1 MVDQLQHATEALRK
15 ALVQVERLKRTNRAL
30 LERSSEPIAIVG
42 MSCRFP
48 GGVDSP
54 EGLWQMVAD
63 ARDVMSEFPT
73 DRGWDLAGLFDPDP
87 DVRHKSYAR
96 TGGFVDGV
104 ADFDPAFFGISP
116 SEALAMDPQH
126 RMLLELS
133 WEALERAG
141 IDPTGLRG
149 SATGVFA
156 GLIVGGYGMLAE
168 EIEGYRLTGMTSSVA
183 SGRVAYVLGLEG
195 PAVSVDTACSSSL
208 VALHMA
214 VGSLRSGEC
223 DLALAGGVTVNATPD
238 IFVEFSRWRGLS
250 PDGRCKAFAAAA
262 DGTGFSEG
270 GGMLVLQRLSDARRL
285 GHPVLAVVV
294 GSAVNQDGASNGLTA
309 PNGPSQQ
316 RVVRAALAN
325 AGLSAAEVD
334 VVEGH
339 GTGTTLGDPIEAQAL
354 LATYGQD
361 RGEPGEPLWLGS
373 VKSNMGHTQA
383 AAGVAGVIKMVLA
396 MRHEL
401 LPATLHVDVPS
412 PHVDWSAG
420 AVELLTAPRV
430 WPAGA
435 RTRRAGVSSFGI
447 SGTNAHVIIEAV
459 PVVPRR
465 EAGWAGPVVP
475 WVVSAKSESALRGQ
489 AARLAAYVRGDD
501 GLDVA
506 DVGWS
511 LAGRSVFEH
520 RAVVVGGDR
529 DRLLAGLDELAGDQ
543 LGGSVVRGTAT
554 AAGKTVFVF
563 PGQGSQ
569 WLGMG
574 MGLHAGYPVFAE
586 AFNTVV
592 GELDRHLLR
601 PLREVMW
608 GHDEN
613 LLNSTEFAQ
622 PALFAVEVALF
633 RLLGSWGVRP
643 DFVMGHSIGELSA
656 AHVAGVLSLEN
667 AAVLVAARGRLMQA
681 LPAGGAMVAVQA
693 AEEEVRPLLSAE
705 VDIAAVNGP
714 ASLVISGAQNAVAA
728 VADQLRADG
737 RRVHQLAVSHAFH
750 SPLMDPMIDEF
761 AAVAAGI
768 AIGRPTIG
776 VISNVTGQLAG
787 DDFGSAAYWRRHIRQ
802 AVRFADSVRFAQAAG
817 GSRFLEVGPSGG
829 LVASIE
835 ESLPDVAVT
844 TMSAL
849 RKDRPEPATLTNAVA
864 QGFVTGMDLDWRA
877 VVGEA
882 QFVELPTYAFQRRRF
897 WLSGDG
903 VAADAAGLG
912 LAASEHA
919 LLGAVIDLPASGGV
933 VLTGRLSPS
942 VQGWLADHS
951 VAGVTIFPGAGFV
964 ELAIRAGDEVG
975 CGVVDELTLAAPL
988 VLPASGSVAVQVV
1001 VNGPDESGV
1010 RGVSVYSRGDV
1021 GTGWVL
1027 HAEGA
1032 LRAGS
1037 AEPTADLAMW
1047 PPAGAVPVEVA
1058 DGYQQLAER
1067 GYGYGP
1073 AFRGLTA
1080 MWRRGDEVF
1089 AEVALPADAGVSVT
1103 GFGVHPV
1110 LLDAA
1115 LHAVVL
1121 SAESAERGQGSVLV
1135 PFSWQGVSLHAAGA
1149 SAVRARIAPVGPSAV
1164 SIELA
1169 DGLGL
1174 PVLSVASMLARP
1186 VTDQQL
1192 RAAVSSSGPDRLF
1205 EVTWSPQPSAAV
1217 EPLPVCAWGTTE
1229 DSAAVVF
1236 ESVPLAGDV
1245 VAGVYAATSSVLDV
1259 LQSWLTRDGAGV
1271 LVVMTRGAVALP
1283 GEDVT
1288 DLAGAAVW
1296 GLVRSAQTE
1305 HPGRIVLVDSDAPL
1319 DDSALAAV
1327 VTTGEPQVLWRRGEV
1342 YTARVH
1348 GSRAVGGLLVPPS
1361 DRPWRLAMSTAG
1373 TFENLRLE
1381 LIPDA
1386 DAPLGPGQV
1395 RVAVSA
1401 IAANFR
1407 DVMIALGLYP
1417 DPDAVMGVEACG
1429 VVIET
1434 SLNKGSFA
1442 VGDRVMGL
1450 FPEGTGTVA
1459 STDQRLLV
1467 KVPAGWSH
1475 TAAATTSVVFA
1486 TAHYALVDLAAA
1498 RSGQRVL
1505 IHAGTG
1511 GVGMAAVQLARHL
1524 GLEVFATASKGKW
1537 DTLRA
1542 MGFDDDHISDSRS
1555 LEFED
1560 KFRAATGGR
1569 GFDVVLDS
1577 LAGEFVDA
1585 SLRLVAPGGV
1595 FLEMGKTDIRDPGVI
1610 AQQYPG
1616 VRYRAFDLFE
1626 AGPDRIAQIL
1636 AELATLFGDGVLRP
1650 LPVTTF
1656 DVRCAPAALRYLS
1669 QARHTGKV
1677 VMLMPGSW
1685 AAGTVLITGG
1695 TGMAGSAVARHVVA
1709 RHGVRNLVLV
1719 SRRGPDAPG
1728 AAELVAELAAAGAQV
1743 QVVACDAADR
1753 AALAKVIADIPV
1765 QHPLS
1770 GVIHTAGA
1778 LDDAVVMSLTPDR
1791 VDVVLRSKVDA
1802 AWHLHELTRD
1812 LDVSAFVMFSSMAGL
1827 VGSSGQ
1833 ANYAAANSFLDAL
1846 AAHRRAHGLPAISLG
1861 WGLWDQASAMTGGL
1875 DAADLARLG
1884 REGVLAL
1891 STAEA
1896 LELFDTAMI
1905 VDEPF
1910 LAPARIDL
1918 TALRAHAVA
1927 VPPMFSD
1934 LASAPTRRQ
1943 VDDSVAAAKSKS
1955 ALAHRLHGL
1964 PEAEQH
1970 AVLLGLVR
1978 LHIATV
1984 LGNIT
1989 PEAIDPDKA
1998 FQDLGFDSLTA
2009 VEMRNRLKSATG
2021 LSLSPTLIFD
2031 YPTPNRLASY
2041 IRTELAG
2048 LPQEI
2053 KHTPAVR
2060 TTSEDPIAIVGMA
2073 CRYPGGVNSPDDMW
2087 DMLIQGRD
2095 VLSEFPADRGWDLA
2109 GLYNPDPDAAG
2120 ACYTRTGGFV
2130 DGVGDFDPAFFG
2142 VGPSEALA
2150 MDPQHRMLLELS
2162 WEALERA
2169 GIDPTGLRG
2178 SATGVFAGV
2187 MTQGYGMF
2195 AAEPVEGFRLTGQL
2209 SSVASGRV
2217 AYVLGLEGPAVSVD
2231 TACSSSLVALHM
2243 AVGSLRSGEC
2253 DLALAGG
2260 VTVNATPTVF
2270 VEFSRHRGLAPDG
2283 RCKPYAG
2290 RADGV
2295 GWSEGGGML
2304 VLQRLSDARR
2314 LGHPVLAVVVG
2325 SAVNQDGA
2333 SNGLTAPNGPSQQ
2346 RVVRAALANA
2356 GLSAAEVDVVE
2367 GHGTGTTLGDPI
2379 EAQAL
2384 LATYGQDRGEP
2395 GEPLWLGS
2403 VKSNMGH
2410 TQAAAGVAGVIK
2422 MVLAMRHELLPA
2434 TLHVDVPSPH
2444 VDWSAGAVELLTA
2457 PRVWPAGARTRR
2469 AGVSS
2474 FGISGTNAHVIIEA
2488 VPVVPRREAGWA
2500 GPVVPWV
2507 VSAKSES
2514 ALRGQAA
2521 RLAAYVRG
2529 DDGLDVADVG
2539 WSLAGRS
2546 VFEHRAV
2553 VVGGDRDRLLAGLD
2567 ELAGDQLGGSVVR
2580 GTATAAGKTVFV
2592 FPGQGSQW
2600 LGMGIELLDTAPA
2613 FAQQID
2619 ACAEAFA
2626 EFVDWSLVDVLRG
2639 APGAPGLDRVDVVQP
2654 VLFAVMVSLAELWKS
2669 VAVHPD
2675 AVIGH
2680 SQGEIAAA
2688 YVAGALSLRD
2698 AARVVTLRSKL
2709 LAGLAGPGGMVS
2721 IACGADQARDLLAPF
2736 GDRVSIAVVNG
2747 PSAVVVSGEVGALEE
2762 LIAVC
2767 STKELRTRRIEVDYA
2782 SHSVEVEAIR
2792 GPLAEALSG
2801 IEPRSTRTVF
2811 FSTVTGNRLDTAGL
2825 DADYWYRNV
2834 RQTVLF
2840 DQAVRNACEQG
2851 YRTFIESSPHPALI
2865 TGVEETFAACTDG
2878 DSEAIVVPTLGR
2890 GDGGLHRFLLSAA
2903 SAFVAG
2909 VAVNWRGTLDGAGYV
2924 ELPTYAFDKRRFWLS
2939 AEGSGADVSGL
2950 GLGASEHPLLGAVV
2964 DLPASGGVVLTG
2976 RLSPNVQPWLA
2987 DHAVSDVVLFPGT
3000 GFVELAI
3007 RAGDEVGCS
3016 VLDELTLAAPLLL
3029 PATGSVAVQ
3038 VVVDAGRDSNSR
3050 GVSIFSRADAQA
3062 GWLLHAEGILRP
3074 GSVEPGADL
3083 SVWPPAGAVTV
3094 DVADGY
3100 ERLATRGYRYGPA
3113 FRGLTAMWARGEEIF
3128 AEVRLPEAAGGVG
3141 GFGVHPAL
3149 LDAVLHAVVIA
3160 GDPDE
3165 LALPF
3170 AWQGVSLHATGA
3182 SAVRAR
3188 IAPAGPSAVSVE
3200 LADGLGLPVLS
3211 VASMVA
3217 RPVTERQLL
3226 AAVSGS
3232 GPDRLFE
3239 VIWSPASAATSP
3251 GPTPAYQIF
3260 ESVAADQDPVAGSYV
3275 RSHQALAAVQS
3286 WLTDHESG
3294 VLVVATRGA
3303 MALPREDVADLAG
3316 AAVWGLVRSAQTEH
3330 PGRIV
3335 LVDSDAATDDAA
3347 IAMALA
3353 TGEPQVVLR
3362 GGQVYTARVRGS
3374 RAADAILVPP
3384 GDGPWRLGLGS
3395 AGTFENLRL
3404 EPVPN
3409 ADAPLGPGQVRVAM
3423 RAIAANFRDIMITL
3437 GMFTHDALLGG
3448 EGAGV
3453 VVEVGPGVTEFSVGD
3468 SVFGFFPDGSG
3479 TLVAGDVRLL
3489 LPMPADWSYAEAAAI
3504 SAVFTTAYYA
3514 FIHLAD
3520 VQPGQRVLIHAG
3532 TGGVGM
3538 AAVQLA
3544 RHLGL
3549 EVFATA
3555 SKGKWDT
3562 LRAMGFDDD
3571 HISDSRSLEFEDKFR
3586 AATGGRGFDVVLDSL
3601 AGEFV
3606 DASLRLVA
3614 PGGVFLE
3621 MGKTDIRDPG
3631 VIAQQYPG
3639 VRYRAFDL
3647 FEAGP
3652 DRIAQILAE
3661 LATLFGDGVLRP
3673 LPVTTFDVRCAP
3685 AALRYL
3691 SQARHTGK
3699 VVMLMPGSWAAGTVL
3714 ITGGTGMAGSAVARH
3729 VVARHGVRNLVLVS
3743 RRGPDAPG
3751 AAELVA
3757 ELAAAGAQVQVVAC
3771 DAADRAALAKVIADI
3786 PVQHPLSGV
3795 IHTAGAL
3802 DDAVVMSLTPDR
3814 VDVVLR
3820 SKVDAA
3826 WHLHELTRDLDVS
3839 AFVMFSS
3846 MAGLVGSSGQAN
3858 YAAANSFLDALAA
3871 HRRAHG
3877 LPAIS
3882 LGWGLWD
3889 QASAMTGGLD
3899 AADLARLGRE
3909 GVLALSTA
3917 EALELFDTAMIV
3929 DEPFLAPARIDL
3941 TALRAHAVAV
3951 PPMFSDLASAPTRRQ
3966 VDDSVAAAKS
3976 KSALAHRLHGLP
3988 EAEQHAVLLGL
3999 VRLHIATVLGNI
4011 TPEAIDPDKAFQDLG
4026 FDSLTAV
4033 EMRNRLKSAT
4043 GLSLSPTLIFDYPTP
4058 NRLASYIRTEL
4069 AGLPQEIK
4077 HTPAVRTTS
4086 EDPIAIVGMACRYP
4100 GGVNSPDDMWDML
4113 IQGRDVLS
4121 EFPADRGWDLAGLY
4135 NPDPDAAGA
4144 CYTRTGG
4151 FVDGVGDF
4159 DPAFFGVG
4167 PSEALAMDPQ
4177 HRMLLELSW
4186 EALERAGID
4195 PTGLRGSATGVFAG
4209 VMTQGYGMFAA
4220 EPVEGFRLTGQL
4232 SSVASGR
4239 VAYVLG
4245 LEGPAVSVDTA
4256 CSSSLVAL
4264 HMAVGSLR
4272 SGECDLAL
4280 AGGVTVNATP
4290 DIFVEFSRWR
4300 GLSPDGRCKAFAAAA
4315 DGTGFSEGGGML
4327 VLQRLS
4333 DARRLGHPVL
4343 AVVVGSAVN
4352 QDGASNGLT
4361 APNGPSQQ
4369 RVVRAALANAGLSAA
4384 EVDVVEGHGTGTT
4397 LGDPIEA
4404 QALLATYGQDRGEP
4418 GEPLWL
4424 GSVKSNMG
4432 HTQAAAGVAGVIKMV
4447 LAMRHE
4453 LLPATLHVDV
4463 PSPHVDWSAGAVELL
4478 TAPRVW
4484 PAGARTRR
4492 AGVSSFGIS
4501 GTNAHVIIEAVPVV
4515 PRREAGWAGPVVP
4528 WVVSAKSESALRGQA
4543 ARLAAYVRGDDGL
4556 DVADVGWSLAGR
4568 SVFEHRAVVVGGDR
4582 DRLLAGLD
4590 ELAGDQLGGSVV
4602 RGTATA
4608 AGKTVFVFPGQGSQW
4623 LGMGMGLHAGY
4634 PVFAE
4639 AFNTV
4644 VGELDRH
4651 LLRPLREVM
4660 WGHDE
4665 NLLNSTE
4672 FAQPALFAVEV
4683 ALFRLLGSWGVRPDF
4698 VMGHSI
4704 GELSAAHVAG
4714 VLSLENA
4721 AVLVAARG
4729 RLMQALPAGGA
4740 MVAVQAA
4747 EEEVRPLLSAE
4758 VDIAAVNGPASL
4770 VISGAQNAVAAV
4782 ADQLRADGRRVHQLA
4797 VSHAFHS
4804 PLMDP
4809 MIDEFAAVA
4818 AGIAIG
4824 RPTIGVISNV
4834 TGQLAGDD
4842 FGSAA
4847 YWRRHIR
4854 QAVRF
4859 ADSVRFAQ
4867 AAGGS
4872 RFLEVGPSGGLVA
4885 SIEESLPD
4893 VAVTTMSALRKDRP
4907 EPATLTN
4914 AVAQG
4919 FVTGMD
4925 LDWRA
4930 VVGEAQFVEL
4940 PTYAFQ
4946 RRRFWLSGDGV
4957 AADAAGLGL
4966 AASEHALL
4974 GAVIDLPASG
4984 GVVLTGRLSP
4994 SVQGWLADHSVAG
5007 VTIFPGAGFVELAIR
5022 AGDEVGCGVVDELTL
5037 AAPLVLPAS
5046 GSVAVQVVV
5055 NGPDESGV
5063 RGVSVYSRGDVGT
5076 GWVLHAEGALRA
5088 GSAEPTADL
5097 AMWPPAGAVPV
5108 EVADG
5113 YQQLAE
5119 RGYGYG
5125 PAFRGLTAMWR
5136 RGDEV
5141 FAEVALPADAGVS
5154 VTGFGVHPVLLD
5166 AALHAV
5172 VLSAESAER
5181 GQGSVLVPF
5190 SWQGVSL
5197 HAAGA
5202 SAVRARIAPVGP
5214 SAVSI
5219 ELADGL
5225 GLPVLSVASM
5235 LARPVTDQQL
5245 RAAVSS
5251 SGPDRLFEVTWSP
5264 QPSAAVEPLPVCA
5277 WGTTEDS
5284 AAVVFESVPLAGD
5297 VVAGVYAAT
5306 SSVLDVLQSWL
5317 TRDGA
5322 GVLVVMTRGAV
5333 ALPGEDVTDLA
5344 GAAVWGLVRSAQTE
5358 HPGRIVLVDSD
5369 APLDDSALAAVVTT
5383 GEPQVL
5389 WRRGEVY
5396 TARVH
5401 GSRAVGGLLVPP
5413 SDRPW
5418 RLAMSTAGTFENL
5431 RLELIPDAD
5440 APLGPGQVRVAVSA
5454 IAANFRDVM
5463 IALGLYPDPDAVMG
5477 VEACG
5482 VVIETSLNKGS
5493 FAVGDRVMGL
5503 FPEGTGT
5510 VASTDQRLLVKVP
5523 AGWSHTAAAT
5533 TSVVFATAH
5542 YALVDL
5548 AAARSG
5554 QRVLIHAGTGGVG
5567 MAAVQLARH
5576 LGLEVFATASKGKWD
5591 TLRAMGFD
5599 DDHISDSRS
5608 LEFEDK
5614 FRAATGG
5621 RGFDVVLDS
5630 LAGEFVDASL
5640 RLVAPGGVFLEMGK
5654 TDIRDPGV
5662 IAQQYPGVRYRAFDL
5677 FEAGPDRIAQILA
5690 ELATL
5695 FGDGVL
5701 RPLPVTTFDVRCAPA
5716 ALRYL
5721 SQARHT
5727 GKVVMLMPGS
5737 WAAGTVLITGGTG
5750 MAGSAVA
5757 RHVVARHGVRNLVL
5771 VSRRGPDAPG
5781 AAELVAELAAA
5792 GAQVQVVACDAA
5804 DRAALAKVIAD
5815 IPVQH
5820 PLSGVIHT
5828 AGALDDAVVMSLTPD
5843 RVDVVLRS
5851 KVDAAWHLH
5860 ELTRDLDVSAFVMFS
5875 SMAGLVGSSGQANYA
5890 AANSFL
5896 DALAAHRRAH
5906 GLPAISL
5913 GWGLWDQ
5920 ASAMTGGLATVDFK
5934 RFARDGIVAMS
5945 SADALQLFDTAMI
5958 VDEPFMLPAHID
5970 FAALKVKFDGGT
5982 LPPMFVDLIN
5992 APTRRQVDDSLAAA
6006 KSKSALLQRLEGLPE
6021 DEQHAVLLDLVRS
6034 HIATVLGSASP
6045 EAIDPDRAFQELGF
6059 DSLTAVEMRNRL
6071 KSATGLALS
6080 PTLIFDYP
6088 NSAALAGY
6096 MRRELLGSSP
6106 QDTSAVA
6113 AGEAELQ
6120 RIVASIPV
6128 KRLRQAGVLD
6138 LLLALANETETSGQ
6152 DPALAPTAEQEIADM
6167 DLDDLVNAA
6176 FRNDDE

>member
-1 MVDQLQHATEALRK
+1 
-15 ALVQVERLKRTNRAL
+15 
-30 LERSSEPIAIVG
+30 
-42 MSCRFP
+42 
-48 GGVDSP
+48 
-54 EGLWQMVAD
+54 
-63 ARDVMSEFPT
+63 
-73 DRGWDLAGLFDPDP
+73 
-87 DVRHKSYAR
+87 
-96 TGGFVDGV
+96 
-104 ADFDPAFFGISP
+104 
-116 SEALAMDPQH
+116 
-126 RMLLELS
+126 
-133 WEALERAG
+133 
-141 IDPTGLRG
+141 
-149 SATGVFA
+149 
-156 GLIVGGYGMLAE
+156 
-168 EIEGYRLTGMTSSVA
+168 
-183 SGRVAYVLGLEG
+183 
-195 PAVSVDTACSSSL
+195 
-208 VALHMA
+208 
-214 VGSLRSGEC
+214 
-223 DLALAGGVTVNATPD
+223 
-238 IFVEFSRWRGLS
+238 
-250 PDGRCKAFAAAA
+250 
-262 DGTGFSEG
+262 
-270 GGMLVLQRLSDARRL
+270 
-285 GHPVLAVVV
+285 
-294 GSAVNQDGASNGLTA
+294 
-309 PNGPSQQ
+309 
-316 RVVRAALAN
+316 
-325 AGLSAAEVD
+325 
-334 VVEGH
+334 
-339 GTGTTLGDPIEAQAL
+339 
-354 LATYGQD
+354 
-361 RGEPGEPLWLGS
+361 
-373 VKSNMGHTQA
+373 
-383 AAGVAGVIKMVLA
+383 
-396 MRHEL
+396 
-401 LPATLHVDVPS
+401 
-412 PHVDWSAG
+412 
-420 AVELLTAPRV
+420 
-430 WPAGA
+430 
-435 RTRRAGVSSFGI
+435 
-447 SGTNAHVIIEAV
+447 
-459 PVVPRR
+459 
-465 EAGWAGPVVP
+465 
-475 WVVSAKSESALRGQ
+475 
-489 AARLAAYVRGDD
+489 
-501 GLDVA
+501 
-506 DVGWS
+506 
-511 LAGRSVFEH
+511 
-520 RAVVVGGDR
+520 
-529 DRLLAGLDELAGDQ
+529 
-543 LGGSVVRGTAT
+543 
-554 AAGKTVFVF
+554 
-563 PGQGSQ
+563 
-569 WLGMG
+569 MG

-1047 PPAGAVPVEVA
+1047 PPAGVVPVEVA

-1169 DGLGL
+1169 DGSGL

-1524 GLEVFATASKGKW
+1524 GLEVFATA
-1537 DTLRA
+1537 
-1542 MGFDDDHISDSRS
+1542 
-1555 LEFED
+1555 
-1560 KFRAATGGR
+1560 
-1569 GFDVVLDS
+1569 
-1577 LAGEFVDA
+1577 
-1585 SLRLVAPGGV
+1585 
-1595 FLEMGKTDIRDPGVI
+1595 
-1610 AQQYPG
+1610 
-1616 VRYRAFDLFE
+1616 
-1626 AGPDRIAQIL
+1626 
-1636 AELATLFGDGVLRP
+1636 
-1650 LPVTTF
+1650 
-1656 DVRCAPAALRYLS
+1656 
-1669 QARHTGKV
+1669 
-1677 VMLMPGSW
+1677 
-1685 AAGTVLITGG
+1685 
-1695 TGMAGSAVARHVVA
+1695 
-1709 RHGVRNLVLV
+1709 N
-1719 SRRGPDAPG
+1719 
-1728 AAELVAELAAAGAQV
+1728 
-1743 QVVACDAADR
+1743 
-1753 AALAKVIADIPV
+1753 
-1765 QHPLS
+1765 
-1770 GVIHTAGA
+1770 
-1778 LDDAVVMSLTPDR
+1778 
-1791 VDVVLRSKVDA
+1791 
-1802 AWHLHELTRD
+1802 
-1812 LDVSAFVMFSSMAGL
+1812 
-1827 VGSSGQ
+1827 
-1833 ANYAAANSFLDAL
+1833 
-1846 AAHRRAHGLPAISLG
+1846 
-1861 WGLWDQASAMTGGL
+1861 
-1875 DAADLARLG
+1875 
-1884 REGVLAL
+1884 
-1891 STAEA
+1891 
-1896 LELFDTAMI
+1896 
-1905 VDEPF
+1905 
-1910 LAPARIDL
+1910 
-1918 TALRAHAVA
+1918 
-1927 VPPMFSD
+1927 
-1934 LASAPTRRQ
+1934 
-1943 VDDSVAAAKSKS
+1943 
-1955 ALAHRLHGL
+1955 
-1964 PEAEQH
+1964 
-1970 AVLLGLVR
+1970 
-1978 LHIATV
+1978 
-1984 LGNIT
+1984 
-1989 PEAIDPDKA
+1989 
-1998 FQDLGFDSLTA
+1998 
-2009 VEMRNRLKSATG
+2009 
-2021 LSLSPTLIFD
+2021 
-2031 YPTPNRLASY
+2031 
-2041 IRTELAG
+2041 
-2048 LPQEI
+2048 
-2053 KHTPAVR
+2053 
-2060 TTSEDPIAIVGMA
+2060 
-2073 CRYPGGVNSPDDMW
+2073 
-2087 DMLIQGRD
+2087 
-2095 VLSEFPADRGWDLA
+2095 
-2109 GLYNPDPDAAG
+2109 
-2120 ACYTRTGGFV
+2120 
-2130 DGVGDFDPAFFG
+2130 
-2142 VGPSEALA
+2142 
-2150 MDPQHRMLLELS
+2150 
-2162 WEALERA
+2162 
-2169 GIDPTGLRG
+2169 
-2178 SATGVFAGV
+2178 
-2187 MTQGYGMF
+2187 
-2195 AAEPVEGFRLTGQL
+2195 
-2209 SSVASGRV
+2209 
-2217 AYVLGLEGPAVSVD
+2217 
-2231 TACSSSLVALHM
+2231 
-2243 AVGSLRSGEC
+2243 
-2253 DLALAGG
+2253 
-2260 VTVNATPTVF
+2260 
-2270 VEFSRHRGLAPDG
+2270 
-2283 RCKPYAG
+2283 
-2290 RADGV
+2290 
-2295 GWSEGGGML
+2295 
-2304 VLQRLSDARR
+2304 
-2314 LGHPVLAVVVG
+2314 
-2325 SAVNQDGA
+2325 
-2333 SNGLTAPNGPSQQ
+2333 
-2346 RVVRAALANA
+2346 
-2356 GLSAAEVDVVE
+2356 
-2367 GHGTGTTLGDPI
+2367 
-2379 EAQAL
+2379 
-2384 LATYGQDRGEP
+2384 
-2395 GEPLWLGS
+2395 
-2403 VKSNMGH
+2403 
-2410 TQAAAGVAGVIK
+2410 
-2422 MVLAMRHELLPA
+2422 
-2434 TLHVDVPSPH
+2434 
-2444 VDWSAGAVELLTA
+2444 
-2457 PRVWPAGARTRR
+2457 
-2469 AGVSS
+2469 
-2474 FGISGTNAHVIIEA
+2474 
-2488 VPVVPRREAGWA
+2488 
-2500 GPVVPWV
+2500 
-2507 VSAKSES
+2507 
-2514 ALRGQAA
+2514 
-2521 RLAAYVRG
+2521 
-2529 DDGLDVADVG
+2529 
-2539 WSLAGRS
+2539 
-2546 VFEHRAV
+2546 
-2553 VVGGDRDRLLAGLD
+2553 

-2592 FPGQGSQW
+2592 FPGQGSQS

-3555 SKGKWDT
+3555 T
-3562 LRAMGFDDD
+3562 
-3571 HISDSRSLEFEDKFR
+3571 
-3586 AATGGRGFDVVLDSL
+3586 
-3601 AGEFV
+3601 
-3606 DASLRLVA
+3606 
-3614 PGGVFLE
+3614 P
-3621 MGKTDIRDPG
+3621 
-3631 VIAQQYPG
+3631 
-3639 VRYRAFDL
+3639 
-3647 FEAGP
+3647 
-3652 DRIAQILAE
+3652 
-3661 LATLFGDGVLRP
+3661 
-3673 LPVTTFDVRCAP
+3673 
-3685 AALRYL
+3685 
-3691 SQARHTGK
+3691 SQ
-3699 VVMLMPGSWAAGTVL
+3699 
-3714 ITGGTGMAGSAVARH
+3714 
-3729 VVARHGVRNLVLVS
+3729 
-3743 RRGPDAPG
+3743 
-3751 AAELVA
+3751 
-3757 ELAAAGAQVQVVAC
+3757 
-3771 DAADRAALAKVIADI
+3771 
-3786 PVQHPLSGV
+3786 
-3795 IHTAGAL
+3795 
-3802 DDAVVMSLTPDR
+3802 
-3814 VDVVLR
+3814 
-3820 SKVDAA
+3820 
-3826 WHLHELTRDLDVS
+3826 
-3839 AFVMFSS
+3839 
-3846 MAGLVGSSGQAN
+3846 
-3858 YAAANSFLDALAA
+3858 
-3871 HRRAHG
+3871 
-3877 LPAIS
+3877 
-3882 LGWGLWD
+3882 
-3889 QASAMTGGLD
+3889 
-3899 AADLARLGRE
+3899 
-3909 GVLALSTA
+3909 
-3917 EALELFDTAMIV
+3917 
-3929 DEPFLAPARIDL
+3929 
-3941 TALRAHAVAV
+3941 
-3951 PPMFSDLASAPTRRQ
+3951 
-3966 VDDSVAAAKS
+3966 
-3976 KSALAHRLHGLP
+3976 
-3988 EAEQHAVLLGL
+3988 
-3999 VRLHIATVLGNI
+3999 
-4011 TPEAIDPDKAFQDLG
+4011 
-4026 FDSLTAV
+4026 
-4033 EMRNRLKSAT
+4033 
-4043 GLSLSPTLIFDYPTP
+4043 
-4058 NRLASYIRTEL
+4058 
-4069 AGLPQEIK
+4069 
-4077 HTPAVRTTS
+4077 
-4086 EDPIAIVGMACRYP
+4086 
-4100 GGVNSPDDMWDML
+4100 
-4113 IQGRDVLS
+4113 
-4121 EFPADRGWDLAGLY
+4121 
-4135 NPDPDAAGA
+4135 
-4144 CYTRTGG
+4144 
-4151 FVDGVGDF
+4151 
-4159 DPAFFGVG
+4159 
-4167 PSEALAMDPQ
+4167 
-4177 HRMLLELSW
+4177 
-4186 EALERAGID
+4186 
-4195 PTGLRGSATGVFAG
+4195 
-4209 VMTQGYGMFAA
+4209 
-4220 EPVEGFRLTGQL
+4220 
-4232 SSVASGR
+4232 
-4239 VAYVLG
+4239 
-4245 LEGPAVSVDTA
+4245 
-4256 CSSSLVAL
+4256 
-4264 HMAVGSLR
+4264 
-4272 SGECDLAL
+4272 
-4280 AGGVTVNATP
+4280 
-4290 DIFVEFSRWR
+4290 
-4300 GLSPDGRCKAFAAAA
+4300 AAAA
-4315 DGTGFSEGGGML
+4315 
-4327 VLQRLS
+4327 
-4333 DARRLGHPVL
+4333 
-4343 AVVVGSAVN
+4343 
-4352 QDGASNGLT
+4352 ASI
-4361 APNGPSQQ
+4361 GP
-4369 RVVRAALANAGLSAA
+4369 
-4384 EVDVVEGHGTGTT
+4384 
-4397 LGDPIEA
+4397 DPGPQYI
-4404 QALLATYGQDRGEP
+4404 RP
-4418 GEPLWL
+4418 
-4424 GSVKSNMG
+4424 
-4432 HTQAAAGVAGVIKMV
+4432 
-4447 LAMRHE
+4447 E
-4453 LLPATLHVDV
+4453 L
-4463 PSPHVDWSAGAVELL
+4463 
-4478 TAPRVW
+4478 
-4484 PAGARTRR
+4484 
-4492 AGVSSFGIS
+4492 IS
-4501 GTNAHVIIEAVPVV
+4501 GGNAP
-4515 PRREAGWAGPVVP
+4515 
-4528 WVVSAKSESALRGQA
+4528 KSIPNPFS
-4543 ARLAAYVRGDDGL
+4543 
-4556 DVADVGWSLAGR
+4556 
-4568 SVFEHRAVVVGGDR
+4568 
-4582 DRLLAGLD
+4582 
-4590 ELAGDQLGGSVV
+4590 
-4602 RGTATA
+4602 
-4608 AGKTVFVFPGQGSQW
+4608 
-4623 LGMGMGLHAGY
+4623 
-4634 PVFAE
+4634 
-4639 AFNTV
+4639 
-4644 VGELDRH
+4644 
-4651 LLRPLREVM
+4651 
-4660 WGHDE
+4660 
-4665 NLLNSTE
+4665 
-4672 FAQPALFAVEV
+4672 
-4683 ALFRLLGSWGVRPDF
+4683 
-4698 VMGHSI
+4698 
-4704 GELSAAHVAG
+4704 
-4714 VLSLENA
+4714 
-4721 AVLVAARG
+4721 
-4729 RLMQALPAGGA
+4729 
-4740 MVAVQAA
+4740 
-4747 EEEVRPLLSAE
+4747 
-4758 VDIAAVNGPASL
+4758 
-4770 VISGAQNAVAAV
+4770 
-4782 ADQLRADGRRVHQLA
+4782 
-4797 VSHAFHS
+4797 
-4804 PLMDP
+4804 
-4809 MIDEFAAVA
+4809 
-4818 AGIAIG
+4818 
-4824 RPTIGVISNV
+4824 
-4834 TGQLAGDD
+4834 
-4842 FGSAA
+4842 
-4847 YWRRHIR
+4847 
-4854 QAVRF
+4854 
-4859 ADSVRFAQ
+4859 
-4867 AAGGS
+4867 
-4872 RFLEVGPSGGLVA
+4872 
-4885 SIEESLPD
+4885 
-4893 VAVTTMSALRKDRP
+4893 
-4907 EPATLTN
+4907 
-4914 AVAQG
+4914 
-4919 FVTGMD
+4919 
-4925 LDWRA
+4925 
-4930 VVGEAQFVEL
+4930 
-4940 PTYAFQ
+4940 
-4946 RRRFWLSGDGV
+4946 
-4957 AADAAGLGL
+4957 
-4966 AASEHALL
+4966 
-4974 GAVIDLPASG
+4974 
-4984 GVVLTGRLSP
+4984 
-4994 SVQGWLADHSVAG
+4994 
-5007 VTIFPGAGFVELAIR
+5007 
-5022 AGDEVGCGVVDELTL
+5022 GCGV
-5037 AAPLVLPAS
+5037 
-5046 GSVAVQVVV
+5046 
-5055 NGPDESGV
+5055 
-5063 RGVSVYSRGDVGT
+5063 
-5076 GWVLHAEGALRA
+5076 
-5088 GSAEPTADL
+5088 
-5097 AMWPPAGAVPV
+5097 
-5108 EVADG
+5108 
-5113 YQQLAE
+5113 
-5119 RGYGYG
+5119 
-5125 PAFRGLTAMWR
+5125 
-5136 RGDEV
+5136 
-5141 FAEVALPADAGVS
+5141 
-5154 VTGFGVHPVLLD
+5154 
-5166 AALHAV
+5166 
-5172 VLSAESAER
+5172 
-5181 GQGSVLVPF
+5181 
-5190 SWQGVSL
+5190 
-5197 HAAGA
+5197 
-5202 SAVRARIAPVGP
+5202 
-5214 SAVSI
+5214 
-5219 ELADGL
+5219 
-5225 GLPVLSVASM
+5225 
-5235 LARPVTDQQL
+5235 
-5245 RAAVSS
+5245 
-5251 SGPDRLFEVTWSP
+5251 
-5264 QPSAAVEPLPVCA
+5264 
-5277 WGTTEDS
+5277 
-5284 AAVVFESVPLAGD
+5284 
-5297 VVAGVYAAT
+5297 
-5306 SSVLDVLQSWL
+5306 
-5317 TRDGA
+5317 
-5322 GVLVVMTRGAV
+5322 
-5333 ALPGEDVTDLA
+5333 
-5344 GAAVWGLVRSAQTE
+5344 
-5358 HPGRIVLVDSD
+5358 
-5369 APLDDSALAAVVTT
+5369 
-5383 GEPQVL
+5383 
-5389 WRRGEVY
+5389 
-5396 TARVH
+5396 
-5401 GSRAVGGLLVPP
+5401 
-5413 SDRPW
+5413 
-5418 RLAMSTAGTFENL
+5418 
-5431 RLELIPDAD
+5431 
-5440 APLGPGQVRVAVSA
+5440 
-5454 IAANFRDVM
+5454 AN
-5463 IALGLYPDPDAVMG
+5463 
-5477 VEACG
+5477 
-5482 VVIETSLNKGS
+5482 
-5493 FAVGDRVMGL
+5493 
-5503 FPEGTGT
+5503 
-5510 VASTDQRLLVKVP
+5510 
-5523 AGWSHTAAAT
+5523 
-5533 TSVVFATAH
+5533 
-5542 YALVDL
+5542 
-5548 AAARSG
+5548 
-5554 QRVLIHAGTGGVG
+5554 
-5567 MAAVQLARH
+5567 
-5576 LGLEVFATASKGKWD
+5576 
-5591 TLRAMGFD
+5591 
-5599 DDHISDSRS
+5599 
-5608 LEFEDK
+5608 
-5614 FRAATGG
+5614 
-5621 RGFDVVLDS
+5621 
-5630 LAGEFVDASL
+5630 
-5640 RLVAPGGVFLEMGK
+5640 
-5654 TDIRDPGV
+5654 DI
-5662 IAQQYPGVRYRAFDL
+5662 
-5677 FEAGPDRIAQILA
+5677 
-5690 ELATL
+5690 
-5695 FGDGVL
+5695 
-5701 RPLPVTTFDVRCAPA
+5701 
-5716 ALRYL
+5716 
-5721 SQARHT
+5721 
-5727 GKVVMLMPGS
+5727 
-5737 WAAGTVLITGGTG
+5737 
-5750 MAGSAVA
+5750 
-5757 RHVVARHGVRNLVL
+5757 
-5771 VSRRGPDAPG
+5771 
-5781 AAELVAELAAA
+5781 
-5792 GAQVQVVACDAA
+5792 
-5804 DRAALAKVIAD
+5804 
-5815 IPVQH
+5815 
-5820 PLSGVIHT
+5820 
-5828 AGALDDAVVMSLTPD
+5828 
-5843 RVDVVLRS
+5843 
-5851 KVDAAWHLH
+5851 
-5860 ELTRDLDVSAFVMFS
+5860 
-5875 SMAGLVGSSGQANYA
+5875 
-5890 AANSFL
+5890 
-5896 DALAAHRRAH
+5896 
-5906 GLPAISL
+5906 
-5913 GWGLWDQ
+5913 
-5920 ASAMTGGLATVDFK
+5920 
-5934 RFARDGIVAMS
+5934 
-5945 SADALQLFDTAMI
+5945 
-5958 VDEPFMLPAHID
+5958 
-5970 FAALKVKFDGGT
+5970 
-5982 LPPMFVDLIN
+5982 
-5992 APTRRQVDDSLAAA
+5992 
-6006 KSKSALLQRLEGLPE
+6006 
-6021 DEQHAVLLDLVRS
+6021 
-6034 HIATVLGSASP
+6034 
-6045 EAIDPDRAFQELGF
+6045 
-6059 DSLTAVEMRNRL
+6059 
-6071 KSATGLALS
+6071 
-6080 PTLIFDYP
+6080 
-6088 NSAALAGY
+6088 
-6096 MRRELLGSSP
+6096 
-6106 QDTSAVA
+6106 
-6113 AGEAELQ
+6113 
-6120 RIVASIPV
+6120 
-6128 KRLRQAGVLD
+6128 
-6138 LLLALANETETSGQ
+6138 
-6152 DPALAPTAEQEIADM
+6152 
-6167 DLDDLVNAA
+6167 
-6176 FRNDDE
+6176 